1 MDIQMLHGA
10 ERKGR
15 LLVYHT
21 SRSAS
26 GGGRSR
32 ARPAHSRSHQSGG
45 WSANV
50 RPASS
55 APHGYRSGGF
65 ARTCAEGMEW
75 EDVEEIFLASR
86 PKFVGLAFSILRNKE
101 DAEDAVQDAFLSAYR
116 HLRAF
121 EGRSA
126 FTTWFTRIVL
136 NAALM
141 IRRKRKLSWTDSL
154 PETQSTDRISWPER
168 IPDSQPD
175 PEMVC
180 AERQTLQLIDDLLEN
195 MSPVL
200 RQAFTLTHYYE
211 ISNAQAGALL
221 GVTTGTFKSRLCR
234 ARQHLMIQAQR
245 SLVAPIRGATH
256 APFSFSK
263 GDFRVPA
270 ARPAEIPS
278 QEMTFS

>member
-1 MDIQMLHGA
+1 
-10 ERKGR
+10 
-15 LLVYHT
+15 
-21 SRSAS
+21 
-26 GGGRSR
+26 
-32 ARPAHSRSHQSGG
+32 
-45 WSANV
+45 V
-50 RPASS
+50 RPASR
-55 APHGYRSGGF
+55 APDGYRSGRF
-65 ARTCAEGMEW
+65 AQTRAETLEW

-86 PKFVGLAFSILRNKE
+86 PRFVGLAFSILRNKE

-126 FTTWFTRIVL
+126 FTTWFTRIVF

-141 IRRKRKLSWTDSL
+141 VRRKRKPGWTDSL
-154 PETQSTDRISWPER
+154 PETHSGDEISWPER

-180 AERQTLQLIDDLLEN
+180 AEKETFQMIDDLLEN

-200 RQAFTLTHYYE
+200 RQAFALTYYYE

-245 SLVAPIRGATH
+245 SLVAPIRRARH

-263 GDFRVPA
+263 DDFQVPA
-270 ARPAEIPS
+270 ATPAEIPS
-278 QEMTFS
+278 PEMAFS